1 MKKIVERKKEKNRK
15 NKNLWIKKKCYSQK
29 EEREER
35 MIDEEKKN
43 NKIIQE
49 KRKELSTIC
58 TQNVDILCKIGVSK
72 RKMKRTSE
80 KLWITYIRQG

>member
-1 MKKIVERKKEKNRK
+1 
-15 NKNLWIKKKCYSQK
+15 
-29 EEREER
+29 